1 MEIERKFLVKDNSFV
16 GEAYKKS
23 RIVQGYICS
32 DPERSVRVRIRD
44 DEGFLTIKSAADER
58 GWSRYEFET
67 PITINDA
74 EELMKLCLPGAIDKV
89 RHYVK
94 AGSHTWEVDVFYGD
108 NEGLTVAEI
117 ELESEDDVFE
127 LPVWVGQ
134 EVSGIA
140 KYYNAMLAKHP
151 FSKWSIKNSSPMS
164 VVELNRRIDMSE
176 SDFKNGRY
184 KTSNEIL
191 SK

>member
-1 MEIERKFLVKDNSFV
+1 MFSARKKMEIERKFLVKDSSFI

-32 DPERSVRVRIRD
+32 DAGRSVRVRIRD
-44 DEGFLTIKSAADER
+44 DESFLTIKSATNER

-67 PITINDA
+67 PISVREA
-74 EELMKLCLPGAIDKV
+74 EELMKLCLPGSIDKV
-89 RHYVK
+89 RYYVK
-94 AGSHTWEVDVFYGD
+94 AGNHTWEVDVFHGE
-108 NEGLTVAEI
+108 NEGLVVAEI

-140 KYYNAMLAKHP
+140 KYYNSMLAKHP
-151 FSKWSIKNSSPMS
+151 FSRW
-164 VVELNRRIDMSE
+164 
-176 SDFKNGRY
+176 
-184 KTSNEIL
+184 
-191 SK
+191 

>member
-16 GEAYKKS
+16 REAYKKS

-32 DPERSVRVRIRD
+32 DAERSVRVRIRD
-44 DEGFLTIKSAADER
+44 DEGFLTIKSATDER
-58 GWSRYEFET
+58 GWSRYEFEK
-67 PITINDA
+67 PITVNDA
-74 EELMKLCLPGAIDKV
+74 GELMKLCLPGTIEKV

-94 AGSHTWEVDVFYGD
+94 AGNHIWEVDVFHGE

-117 ELESEDDVFE
+117 ELESENDVFE

-140 KYYNAMLAKHP
+140 KYYNSMLAKHP
-151 FSKWSIKNSSPMS
+151 FSRW
-164 VVELNRRIDMSE
+164 
-176 SDFKNGRY
+176 
-184 KTSNEIL
+184 
-191 SK
+191 

>member
-16 GEAYKKS
+16 GEAYKKC

-32 DPERSVRVRIRD
+32 DAGRTVRVRIRD
-44 DEGFLTIKSAADER
+44 DEGFLTIKSATNER

-67 PITINDA
+67 PISVNDA
-74 EELMKLCLPGAIDKV
+74 EELMKLCLPGTIDKI

-94 AGSHTWEVDVFYGD
+94 AGNHTWEVDVFHGE
-108 NEGLTVAEI
+108 NEGLIVAEI

-127 LPVWVGQ
+127 LPLWVGQ

-140 KYYNAMLAKHP
+140 KYYNSMLVQLP
-151 FSKWSIKNSSPMS
+151 FTKW
-164 VVELNRRIDMSE
+164 
-176 SDFKNGRY
+176 
-184 KTSNEIL
+184 
-191 SK
+191 

>member
-1 MEIERKFLVKDNSFV
+1 MEIERKFLVKDNSFID
-16 GEAYKKS
+16 EAFKKS

-32 DPERSVRVRIRD
+32 DAERSVRVRIRD
-44 DEGFLTIKSAADER
+44 DEGFLTIKSATNER

-67 PITINDA
+67 PISVSEAD
-74 EELMKLCLPGAIDKV
+74 ELMKLCLPGSIDKV

-94 AGSHTWEVDVFYGD
+94 AGNHTWEVDVFHGE

-140 KYYNAMLAKHP
+140 KYYNSMLAKHS
-151 FSKWSIKNSSPMS
+151 FSRW
-164 VVELNRRIDMSE
+164 
-176 SDFKNGRY
+176 
-184 KTSNEIL
+184 
-191 SK
+191 